1 MTALKKL
8 YLESSHYLS
17 GRVALMAL
25 GFISFPLYTRV
36 FSVSD
41 YGIMSLVLNTVMVL
55 TAFSKLGMQNAV
67 QRFYPDYAKSE
78 DPTAFRRY
86 YSTLFFGAG
95 LIGAICMVLYLG
107 TVYVMPNAVVRP
119 YLKFVLAFASALII
133 IRTLRSMQM
142 NLMQIERKTILLN
155 VSDVVNRAGTIATVI
170 LLFYVWQRGLKSFFL
185 GTLIFEGIVVL
196 ALVPPLLKK
205 KLLSLRSFDTR
216 FFRTVIA
223 FSAPLMWAELAWL
236 VLDTGDRYLIQHFLG
251 NEAVGYYAAAYNV
264 AYHVQDLVSMPLG
277 LALFPVFMKLWS
289 TEGEQAAATLLSRSL
304 DHFVMGA
311 VLIVCTFT
319 VVSRDLIVLLASH
332 KFEAAHVLLPW
343 LVSGLVISAGQ
354 IFFKPGLLVHKKVFK
369 VARVTFSA
377 AVINILLNVL
387 LLPRI
392 GVKGAAIAT
401 LLSYVAW
408 ILMMAKESLA
418 VLHFG
423 LEFKAYAKYLLAG
436 VAVVLLVSRI
446 QVSAPIP
453 SILIKGT
460 VCLFMYAGIL
470 CIIHAQFR
478 GLVRDGSKWLAGL
491 GQPFGSTPPVVGATS
506 KE

>member
-1 MTALKKL
+1 
-8 YLESSHYLS
+8 
-17 GRVALMAL
+17 
-25 GFISFPLYTRV
+25 
-36 FSVSD
+36 
-41 YGIMSLVLNTVMVL
+41 
-55 TAFSKLGMQNAV
+55 
-67 QRFYPDYAKSE
+67 
-78 DPTAFRRY
+78 
-86 YSTLFFGAG
+86 
-95 LIGAICMVLYLG
+95 
-107 TVYVMPNAVVRP
+107 
-119 YLKFVLAFASALII
+119 
-133 IRTLRSMQM
+133 
-142 NLMQIERKTILLN
+142 
-155 VSDVVNRAGTIATVI
+155 
-170 LLFYVWQRGLKSFFL
+170 
-185 GTLIFEGIVVL
+185 
-196 ALVPPLLKK
+196 
-205 KLLSLRSFDTR
+205 
-216 FFRTVIA
+216 
-223 FSAPLMWAELAWL
+223 
-236 VLDTGDRYLIQHFLG
+236 
-251 NEAVGYYAAAYNV
+251 
-264 AYHVQDLVSMPLG
+264 
-277 LALFPVFMKLWS
+277 
-289 TEGEQAAATLLSRSL
+289 
-304 DHFVMGA
+304 
-311 VLIVCTFT
+311 
-319 VVSRDLIVLLASH
+319 
-332 KFEAAHVLLPW
+332 
-343 LVSGLVISAGQ
+343 LVISAGQ